1 MGCYGRVFLDSGR
14 RPKIDKVNEY
24 LKRNYHSRVYDGVVE
39 IPQITKHIECNDGF
53 VISVQAS
60 DVHCCEPRRIKAW
73 PYSEVELGFPSE
85 LDELIADYANKPD
98 TTETVF
104 AYVPIDIVNQLVEKH
119 GGIKE

>member
-1 MGCYGRVFLDSGR
+1 M
-14 RPKIDKVNEY
+14 DKVNEY
-24 LKRNYHSRVYDGVVE
+24 LKRNYKSTVIGDVE
-39 IPQITKHIECNDGF
+39 LCVIKCMECADGF
-53 VISVQAS
+53 MISVQAS
-60 DVHCCEPRRIKAW
+60 SMHCCEPRRIKAW

>member
-1 MGCYGRVFLDSGR
+1 M
-14 RPKIDKVNEY
+14 DKVNEY

-85 LDELIADYANKPD
+85 LWTSLSLIMRIN
-98 TTETVF
+98 
-104 AYVPIDIVNQLVEKH
+104 PIQQKQCLRMFQL
-119 GGIKE
+119 ILLISW

>member
-1 MGCYGRVFLDSGR
+1 M
-14 RPKIDKVNEY
+14 DKVNEY
-24 LKRNYHSRVYDGVVE
+24 LKRNYKSTVIGDVE
-39 IPQITKHIECNDGF
+39 LCVIKRMECADGF
-53 VISVQAS
+53 MISVQAS
-60 DVHCCEPRRIKAW
+60 SMHCCEPRRIKAW